1 MIKFFRH
8 IRKSLISEN
17 KMGKYFKYAIGEIL
31 LVVIGILIALQINN
45 WNENKKIENEI
56 TQTIS
61 DLENDLTY
69 NHKEAQR
76 ILKFYYQMDSLTKL
90 GIYKKLKKED
100 YYENNFLD
108 YLTANWDQL
117 RPKTSNIIK
126 LIDYEKDAKKEYKEV
141 IEEAKLLRDQK
152 VDLDS
157 NWELVT
163 KVISDEVE
171 YMSQHLFASAK
182 DSINKEAKIN
192 FFLHNPEYEK
202 RLYKSWSVN
211 QVYYDNI
218 ARYMAVNLATL
229 LKIKQVNKDFDT
241 SKMKQLLA
249 HYNMKPFKK
258 TACSESQIKSPQ
270 YRKYR
275 ASHLLVNTTKDSIFL
290 NLYFDK
296 KASTQHILEPYQM
309 ARSNSYFVGIDGNQN
324 VLFEQIDKDGNCIQK
339 FRAVQNGYLII
350 E

>member
-8 IRKSLISEN
+8 IRKSLIEKN
-17 KMGKYFKYAIGEIL
+17 QMGKYFKYAIGEIL

-108 YLTANWDQL
+108 YLTTNWDQL

-157 NWELVT
+157 NWEHVT
-163 KVISDEVE
+163 KVISDELE
-171 YMSQHLFASAK
+171 YMSQYLFTSAK

-192 FFLHNPEYEK
+192 FFLNNPEYEK
-202 RLYKSWSVN
+202 RLYKSWSMN

-218 ARYMAVNLATL
+218 SRYMAVNLATL
-229 LKIKQVNKDFDT
+229 LKIKQANKDFDT

-249 HYNMKPFKK
+249 NYNMKPFKK
-258 TACSESQIKSPQ
+258 AACSESQITTQQ

-296 KASTQHILEPYQM
+296 KATSQLILEPYQM
-309 ARSNSYFVGIDGNQN
+309 ARSHSYFVGVDGNQN
-324 VLFEQIDKDGNCIQK
+324 VLYEQVDNSGNCIKK
-339 FRAVQNGYLII
+339 FRAIQNGYLII